1 MSSLK
6 EKLRA
11 GRRVVGTHL
20 SLGNFVLADAYAQ
33 MGYDYIWIDTE
44 HTAVDYEELLRCV
57 TIVRARG
64 CAAVVRAH
72 VEEPGHVKRILE
84 MGVDGVVFP
93 NLETAAQVDEAVR
106 STYYPPRGFRGFGPL
121 GAVRYGLD
129 SADDYIR
136 REDELCRFVQ
146 IERKAAVDALDGIL
160 AVPGIDALIIGPCDL
175 SGSVG
180 KLNRIYDEE
189 NVALV
194 KEVVRRAEAA
204 GMPVGVSVGALDE
217 REQRF
222 WMEIGCRMIS
232 AGADFDFAV
241 RGALENCRQMCR
253 LRDEL
258 ARAEGKPPRV

>member
-1 MSSLK
+1 MNSLK
-6 EKLRA
+6 EKLKA
-11 GRRVVGTHL
+11 GRRAVGTHI
-20 SLGNFVLADAYAQ
+20 SLGSFVLADAYAQ

-84 MGVDGVVFP
+84 MGVDGIVFP
-93 NLETAAQVDEAVR
+93 NLETAAQVDEAIR
-106 STYYPPRGFRGFGPL
+106 STFYPPRGFRGFGPL

-146 IERKAAVDALDGIL
+146 IERKEAVDALDDIL
-160 AVPGIDALIIGPCDL
+160 KVEGIDAFIIGPCDL
-175 SGSVG
+175 SGSIG
-180 KLNRIYDEE
+180 RLNRIYDEE
-189 NVALV
+189 NLALIR
-194 KEVVRRAEAA
+194 ETVRKAEAA
-204 GMPVGVSVGALDE
+204 GIPVGISVGTLDE
-217 REQRF
+217 TEQRF
-222 WMEIGCRMIS
+222 WMELGCRLIS

-241 RGALENCRQMCR
+241 RGALENSRQMR
-253 LRDEL
+253 ALRDEL
-258 ARAEGKPPRV
+258 DKAEGK